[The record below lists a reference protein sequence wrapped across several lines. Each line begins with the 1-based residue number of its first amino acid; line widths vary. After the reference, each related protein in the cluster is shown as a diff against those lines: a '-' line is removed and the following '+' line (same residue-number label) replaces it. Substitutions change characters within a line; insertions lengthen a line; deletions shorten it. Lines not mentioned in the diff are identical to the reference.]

1 MKKVFSLL
9 LVIFI
14 FSFIGIISIDAAEL
28 KFSSNSV
35 SVGKSVTLDIE
46 KIISGNEYSLSF
58 EDGYFDIS
66 SNTCGN
72 RTSITSNCKLTLV
85 ARTSLSLTENK
96 VIGFTLTEKAS
107 NDSTTSS
114 SITINANKTTTKPTE
129 PVATT
134 TKQETKKSN
143 NTNLKTL
150 DVKTSDG
157 GRVELT
163 PTFKSD
169 VYEYSAN
176 VSGTVKTISIDA
188 TLEDSKATFI
198 VSNNVNDELVA
209 GENNKIT
216 ITVTA
221 ENGTKR
227 TYTINITRE
236 ALTADATLKELIID
250 EVEDFELIEDKYNYT
265 IKIAKNVKELS
276 LSYVTSDDNATVE
289 IEGNENLK
297 DGSKVRITVIAE
309 DGTKKVYT
317 LTVSKE
323 KANTKTNTSNIETEK
338 NPLIIMTLSIIA
350 FGLIGGIVYVVKK

>member
-1 MKKVFSLL
+1 M
-9 LVIFI
+9 
-14 FSFIGIISIDAAEL
+14 
-28 KFSSNSV
+28 
-35 SVGKSVTLDIE
+35 
-46 KIISGNEYSLSF
+46 
-58 EDGYFDIS
+58 
-66 SNTCGN
+66 
-72 RTSITSNCKLTLV
+72 
-85 ARTSLSLTENK
+85 
-96 VIGFTLTEKAS
+96 
-107 NDSTTSS
+107 
-114 SITINANKTTTKPTE
+114 
-129 PVATT
+129 
-134 TKQETKKSN
+134 
-143 NTNLKTL
+143 
-150 DVKTSDG
+150 
-157 GRVELT
+157 
-163 PTFKSD
+163 
-169 VYEYSAN
+169 
-176 VSGTVKTISIDA
+176 
-188 TLEDSKATFI
+188 
-198 VSNNVNDELVA
+198 A

-221 ENGTKR
+221 EDGTKR

-250 EVEDFELIEDKYNYT
+250 EVENFELIEDKYNYT

>member
-1 MKKVFSLL
+1 MRKFLNLL
-9 LVIFI
+9 LVIFML
-14 FSFIGIISIDAAEL
+14 SFIGVMSVDAAA
-28 KFSSNSV
+28 SS
-35 SVGKSVTLDIE
+35 KIE
-46 KIISGNEYSLSF
+46 KVNNKSYKYSWSGISDFDSQNYSYNLSCKNGTLKNIPGLSGNKINASE
-58 EDGYFDIS
+58 GYVELEPTITNGDIVCTIYKDDPAS
-66 SNTCGN
+66 GN
-72 RTSITSNCKLTLV
+72 P
-85 ARTSLSLTENK
+85 
-96 VIGFTLTEKAS
+96 TLTTAS
-107 NDSTTSS
+107 M
-114 SITINANKTTTKPTE
+114 TIGTTTTKPTE
-129 PVATT
+129 APTT
-134 TKQETKKSN
+134 TKKEAPKSN

-150 DVKTSDG
+150 EVKTSDG
-157 GRVELT
+157 SKVELT

-188 TLEDSKATFI
+188 TLENSKATFI

-221 ENGTKR
+221 EDGTKR

-276 LSYVTSDDNATVE
+276 LSYVTSDDNATAE